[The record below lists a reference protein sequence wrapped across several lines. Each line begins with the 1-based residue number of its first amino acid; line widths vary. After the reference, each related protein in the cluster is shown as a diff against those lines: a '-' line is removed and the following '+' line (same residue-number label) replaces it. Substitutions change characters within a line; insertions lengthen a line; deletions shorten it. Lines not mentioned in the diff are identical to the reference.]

1 MRSVQISPH
10 MEDLFLDLVSQIKPG
25 TKMHMAFA
33 AAVGVEPNFN
43 MVCTF
48 HRPVDETLFLVSV
61 PIVEGKPFIPDEK
74 QKFLFKFRQGA
85 KNLSLA
91 VMWTT

>member
-1 MRSVQISPH
+1 MWSVQISPH
-10 MEDLFLDLVSQIKPG
+10 MDDLFLDLVSQIKPG

-74 QKFLFKFRQGA
+74 QKFLFQA
-85 KNLSLA
+85 KKN
-91 VMWTT
+91 

>member
-1 MRSVQISPH
+1 M
-10 MEDLFLDLVSQIKPG
+10 DLVSQIKPG

-61 PIVEGKPFIPDEK
+61 PIVEGKADYNNKCNSKKIDFISTK
-74 QKFLFKFRQGA
+74 
-85 KNLSLA
+85 
-91 VMWTT
+91 V

>member
-1 MRSVQISPH
+1 M
-10 MEDLFLDLVSQIKPG
+10 DLVSQIKPG

-61 PIVEGKPFIPDEK
+61 PIVEGGQIIITSATVKKIDFISTK
-74 QKFLFKFRQGA
+74 
-85 KNLSLA
+85 
-91 VMWTT
+91 V